1 MSDSELKLQ
10 LIDSAAT
17 EVLGAALADALRFGA
32 ANAPTAA
39 PAVIHLQG
47 ELGAGKTTCARS
59 LLHALGV
66 RGIVRS
72 PTYTLVEIYAA
83 SGIQCVHVDL
93 YRLRGPQDLEDLGLR
108 DYMTDGNLL
117 LIEWPERGGAA
128 LPPADLVV
136 SLGYRGDGREA
147 MLAPRSARGANWVSD
162 LRTDRRL
169 VPYLPNLT

>member
-1 MSDSELKLQ
+1 MSDFDLKLE

-17 EVLGAALADALRFGA
+17 EVLGAALADALRVDAPGGQA
-32 ANAPTAA
+32 AAPT
-39 PAVIHLQG
+39 VIHLQG

-72 PTYTLVEIYAA
+72 PSYTLVEIYAA
-83 SGIQCVHVDL
+83 GRVQCVHVDL
-93 YRLRGPQDLEDLGLR
+93 YRLQGPEDLEDLGLR
-108 DYMTDGNLL
+108 DYMSGGNLV
-117 LIEWPERGGAA
+117 LIEWPERGAGA

-136 SLGYRGDGREA
+136 TLGYRGPGREA
-147 MLAPRSARGANWVSD
+147 LVAAPSVRAAAWVQD